1 MTIAYNL
8 PIHSQGFHMA
18 VYWITGASSGI
29 GESLAAQLSAE
40 GNKLILSARNEQ
52 KLLAVRSKLAH
63 PELTGILAFDLSDTK
78 NAASVIDKAL
88 ALYGAVDTVIL
99 NAGISQRS
107 LAQETKLE
115 VYRDLMEVNYFGNI
129 ALTQAL
135 LPKFIAKNHGQFV
148 VITSLVGK
156 FGTPYRTGYSASK
169 HALHGYYDSLRAEM
183 MMQNKNID
191 ITIICPG
198 FVSTEISFNALGANG
213 TATQVYDESNAKGIS
228 PEEFARRAIPAIKA
242 KKYEDYIGGKE
253 VLGVKL
259 KRFFPNIFAKKIAKT
274 KVR

>member
-1 MTIAYNL
+1 
-8 PIHSQGFHMA
+8 MA

-29 GESLAAQLSAE
+29 GEALARELSLIGHQV
-40 GNKLILSARNEQ
+40 ILSARNEK
-52 KLLAVRSKLAH
+52 KLETICSQLAH
-63 PELTGILAFDLSDTK
+63 PDKARILPFDLADTK
-78 NAASVIDKAL
+78 NATATVDKAQ
-88 ALYGAVDTVIL
+88 AIFGQIDVVVL
-99 NAGISQRS
+99 NAGLSQRS
-107 LAQETKLE
+107 LAQETTLE
-115 VYRDLMEVNYFGNI
+115 VYRDLMEVNYFGNV

-135 LPKFIAKNHGQFV
+135 LPKFLAKNQGQFV

-183 MMQNKNID
+183 MMQSKNVAV
-191 ITIICPG
+191 TIICPG
-198 FVSTEISFNALGANG
+198 FVSTDISFNALGANG
-213 TATQVYDESNAKGIS
+213 VATKVYDDSNAQGIT
-228 PEEFARRAIPAIKA
+228 PAEFAKRAIPVIAA

-259 KRFFPNIFAKKIAKT
+259 KRFFPTFFAKKIAKA

>member
-1 MTIAYNL
+1 
-8 PIHSQGFHMA
+8 MA

-29 GESLAAQLSAE
+29 GEALALELSAQ
-40 GNKLILSARNEQ
+40 GNQLVLSARNEQ
-52 KLLAVRSKLAH
+52 KLEAVRSKMAH
-63 PELTGILAFDLSDTK
+63 PELTRILSFDLSDTK
-78 NAASVIDKAL
+78 NSALIIDKAQ
-88 ALYGAVDTVIL
+88 ALFGVIDTVIL

-107 LAQETKLE
+107 LAQETTLE
-115 VYRDLMEVNYFGNI
+115 VYRDLMEVNYFGNV

-135 LPKFIAKNHGQFV
+135 LPKFLAKNHGQFV

-169 HALHGYYDSLRAEM
+169 HACHGYYDSLRAEM

-191 ITIICPG
+191 VTIICPG
-198 FVSTEISFNALGANG
+198 FVSTDISFNALGG
-213 TATQVYDESNAKGIS
+213 DGHATHVHDESNAQGIT
-228 PEEFARRAIPAIKA
+228 PQEFARRAVPVIKA

-253 VLGVKL
+253 ILGVKL
-259 KRFFPNIFAKKIAKT
+259 KRFFPTLFAKKISKT